1 MFPKFISAQHELR
14 CVWAPNNLRCQSDKM
29 AWCQLDIPGLPG
41 WRPRHMIQLK
51 LWSFHGAKLSPS
63 CLDFKRSTA
72 RTCSCWTRS
81 YSGFVTKT
89 QAVESARW
97 ALDVFSDLNLSGIST
112 TLSQH
117 LQVPTMCQPFLP
129 GLIWFFGVHHW
140 DFLAFLEKPSSW
152 ICVNR
157 SGSPQTKM
165 DHDLSMELSTWVIK
179 CPHWTSPNH

>member
-1 MFPKFISAQHELR
+1 MFPEFISAQHELR
-14 CVWAPNNLRCQSDKM
+14 CVWTPNNLRCQNDKM
-29 AWCQLDIPGLPG
+29 AWCQFDIPGLPG

-72 RTCSCWTRS
+72 RTWSCWTGS

-97 ALDVFSDLNLSGIST
+97 ALGVFSDLNLSGIST

-117 LQVPTMCQPFLP
+117 LQVPTISPRIDLVEGCKN
-129 GLIWFFGVHHW
+129 HW
-140 DFLAFLEKPSSW
+140 DVVVSRKTFILDLCESRVQGVPKPKW
-152 ICVNR
+152 IMTYHWNYQR
-157 SGSPQTKM
+157 WPKM
-165 DHDLSMELSTWVIK
+165 LG
-179 CPHWTSPNH
+179 